1 MIVGGIVEGRYCLS
15 KRLAQEQRYFC
26 EKTMQTRLFCGRMVE
41 VERTFFYALLLE
53 SDHTLRIEFLPDLLS
68 ITRLKEIKG
77 SHGVD
82 LWR

>member
-1 MIVGGIVEGRYCLS
+1 
-15 KRLAQEQRYFC
+15 
-26 EKTMQTRLFCGRMVE
+26 MVE

-68 ITRLKEIKG
+68 IARLKEIKG
-77 SHGVD
+77 SHEVD